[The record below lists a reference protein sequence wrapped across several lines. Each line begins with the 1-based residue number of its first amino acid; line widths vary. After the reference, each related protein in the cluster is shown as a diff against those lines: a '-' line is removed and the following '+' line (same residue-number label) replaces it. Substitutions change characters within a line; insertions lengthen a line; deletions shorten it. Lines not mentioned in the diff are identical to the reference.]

1 MKTVAQKMKVNEI
14 ILIEFFTSCVK
25 RCNIN
30 SKQIVKSSL
39 YGNSQNNSENLQ
51 RGMAKKPIG

>member
-1 MKTVAQKMKVNEI
+1 MILKYLKVKYMKTVAQKMKVNEI

-39 YGNSQNNSENLQ
+39 YGNS
-51 RGMAKKPIG
+51 